1 MLIVKLPTL
10 QQTQTLGR
18 IIGEEASPGQ
28 IILLAGGLGAGK
40 TTLTQ
45 AIGRGL
51 AVDEQHYITSPTF
64 SIIHEYPGRI
74 PLYHMDFYRINDE
87 VELVELGIEEYLYG
101 NGLAVIEW
109 PERLGTLTPVERLQI
124 KLDIT
129 GETSRTAT
137 LTANGPGWQSILTAV
152 ADNLTIAR
160 L

>member
-10 QQTQTLGR
+10 EHTQALGR
-18 IIGEEASPGQ
+18 IIGNAASPGQ
-28 IILLAGGLGAGK
+28 IILLDGGLGAGK
-40 TTLTQ
+40 TTITQ

-51 AVDEQHYITSPTF
+51 EVEPQYYITSPTF

-101 NGLAVIEW
+101 NGLSVIEW
-109 PERLGTLTPVERLQI
+109 PERLGGLTPEVRLQI
-124 KLDIT
+124 KIDIT
-129 GETSRTAT
+129 GDESRTAT
-137 LTANGPGWQSILTAV
+137 LTAVGPGWESLLTAV
-152 ADNLTIAR
+152 ADHLTIDR

>member
-1 MLIVKLPTL
+1 MLTVKLPTL
-10 QQTQTLGR
+10 QQTHTLGR
-18 IIGEEASPGQ
+18 IIGEQASPGQ
-28 IILLAGGLGAGK
+28 IVLLAGGLGAGK
-40 TTLTQ
+40 TTITQ

-51 AVDEQHYITSPTF
+51 AVDEKHYITSPTF

-74 PLYHMDFYRINDE
+74 PLYHMDFYRIADE
-87 VELVELGIEEYLYG
+87 VELIELGIEEYLYG

-137 LTANGPGWQSILTAV
+137 LTADGPGWRPILTTV
-152 ADNLTIAR
+152 ADNLTIAG

>member
-1 MLIVKLPTL
+1 MLTVILPTL
-10 QQTQTLGR
+10 QQTQALGR
-18 IIGEEASPGQ
+18 IIGEQASPGQ
-28 IILLAGGLGAGK
+28 VVLLTGGLGAGK

-74 PLYHMDFYRINDE
+74 PLYHMDFYRIVDE

-101 NGLAVIEW
+101 NGFAVIEW
-109 PERLGTLTPVERLQI
+109 PERLGTLTPVERLEI
-124 KLDIT
+124 KLEIT

-137 LTANGPGWQSILTAV
+137 LTATGPGWQPILTTV
-152 ADNLTIAR
+152 ADNLTIDG

>member
-1 MLIVKLPTL
+1 MLTVILPTL
-10 QQTQTLGR
+10 QQTQALGR
-18 IIGEEASPGQ
+18 IIGEQASPGQ
-28 IILLAGGLGAGK
+28 VVLLAGGLGAGK

-74 PLYHMDFYRINDE
+74 PLYHMDFYRIADE

-101 NGLAVIEW
+101 NGFVVIEW
-109 PERLGTLTPVERLQI
+109 PERLGTLTPVERLEI
-124 KLDIT
+124 KLEIT

-137 LTANGPGWQSILTAV
+137 LTANGPGWQPILSAV
-152 ADNLTIAR
+152 ADNL
-160 L
+160 